1 VKFKRKQLEDKMGL
15 DMYLNAKRF
24 LWHNETELANKISES
39 FPEIGDK
46 RVKEITV
53 EAAYWR
59 KSNQIHKWFVD
70 NVQDGTD
77 DCGNYDVSKDQLKE
91 LIELIDKV
99 LADRKQA
106 HNLLP
111 NSAGFFF
118 GSQDY
123 DQYYF
128 EDLES
133 TKTTLEELV
142 KEGAWTGWYFEYH
155 SSW

>member
-1 VKFKRKQLEDKMGL
+1 MGL

-24 LWHNETELANKISES
+24 LWHSEEELAGKISEN

-46 RVKEITV
+46 RIKEVTA
-53 EAAYWR
+53 EAMYWR

-77 DCGNYDVSKDQLKE
+77 DCGNYDVSREQLKE
-91 LIELIDKV
+91 LLGVIEQV
-99 LADRKQA
+99 LADRSKA
-106 HNLLP
+106 HALLP

-123 DQYYF
+123 NEYYF
-128 EDLES
+128 EDLEA
-133 TKTTLEELV
+133 TKVALLDLIDEE
-142 KEGAWTGWYFEYH
+142 KWKGWYFEYH

>member
-1 VKFKRKQLEDKMGL
+1 MGL

-24 LWHNETELANKISES
+24 LWHNETELANKISEN

-53 EAAYWR
+53 EAVYWR

-77 DCGNYDVSKDQLKE
+77 DCGSYDVSREQLKE
-91 LIELIDKV
+91 LIELIDMV
-99 LADRKQA
+99 LADRSKA
-106 HNLLP
+106 HALLP

-123 DQYYF
+123 DAYYF
-128 EDLES
+128 DDLEY
-133 TKTTLEELV
+133 TKKALEELV
-142 KEGAWTGWYFEYH
+142 KEDSWQGWYFEYR